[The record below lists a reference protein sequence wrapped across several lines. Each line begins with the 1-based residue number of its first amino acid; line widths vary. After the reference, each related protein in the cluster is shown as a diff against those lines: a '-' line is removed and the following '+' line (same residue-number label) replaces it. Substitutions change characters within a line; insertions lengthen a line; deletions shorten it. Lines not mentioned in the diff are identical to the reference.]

1 MKVKDRT
8 QQLEN
13 AIAARQSNEQF
24 VSGMLITLAVGSITM
39 VWFKFKQ
46 SMSGK
51 LFMGGFGQNPG

>member
-24 VSGMLITLAVGSITM
+24 VSGMLITLAVGSITL
-39 VWFKFKQ
+39 VWFKFK
-46 SMSGK
+46 
-51 LFMGGFGQNPG
+51 